1 MLRIAFFSSI
11 ALTLA
16 TALGAQTLE
25 DRVAREVAAQME
37 AEGLEPPPAPRAR
50 EARLRTPRGVAVPVT
65 VVVQDGDVP
74 PGEVD
79 PVSQLNSPFT
89 NALGQVGFT
98 GGLSTVSG
106 TDNFVWLD
114 DGIVWKNS
122 DAGGF
127 VLAGSES
134 TMGVSDAGDFVYSP
148 STDGEDSVWTSSGLL
163 AVAETQAPGFP
174 AGTVST
180 FHSRPSMTAS
190 GRALWV
196 SGFNES
202 GGTATE
208 GRMLYTSADGTP
220 AQIQVVLR
228 SDDVIDGFVI
238 DRPSGVD
245 FDYEASEDGN
255 RLIQVLLM
263 DTGSTNDDG
272 FVFVDGM
279 LVARE
284 SEPSGGGDNWEN
296 FDAVSINNR
305 GEYVF
310 SGDTDGATGSDEFI
324 AFESAIRLREGG
336 SVGGVVL
343 TSPASVGALAINET
357 RALAHLWAISGGD
370 ELLFLS
376 CNAVL
381 PSDGVLLLATDDEV
395 DVDGDGL
402 ADATVTDFNASGV
415 IGPGLDLGDSGEI
428 FVEVDLDYGA
438 GELEAVISLALPAC
452 PSLDVFMDGF
462 ESGDT
467 SAWDTT
473 VGG

>member
-1 MLRIAFFSSI
+1 VQDLVARLNRELFAQP
-11 ALTLA
+11 AA
-16 TALGAQTLE
+16 GAQTLE
-25 DRVAREVAAQME
+25 ERVAREVAAQME

-50 EARLRTPRGVAVPVT
+50 EARLRTPRGVVIPVT

-122 DAGGF
+122 EKNSDAGGF

-163 AVAETQAPGFP
+163 AVAGTQAPGFP

-190 GRALWV
+190 GRAVWA

-202 GGTATE
+202 GGT
-208 GRMLYTSADGTP
+208 M
-220 AQIQVVLR
+220 
-228 SDDVIDGFVI
+228 
-238 DRPSGVD
+238 
-245 FDYEASEDGN
+245 
-255 RLIQVLLM
+255 
-263 DTGSTNDDG
+263 
-272 FVFVDGM
+272 
-279 LVARE
+279 
-284 SEPSGGGDNWEN
+284 
-296 FDAVSINNR
+296 
-305 GEYVF
+305 
-310 SGDTDGATGSDEFI
+310 
-324 AFESAIRLREGG
+324 
-336 SVGGVVL
+336 
-343 TSPASVGALAINET
+343 
-357 RALAHLWAISGGD
+357 
-370 ELLFLS
+370 
-376 CNAVL
+376 L

-395 DVDGDGL
+395 DGDGDGL

-438 GELEAVISLALPAC
+438 GELGAVIAFALPAC

-473 VGG
+473 VGGA

>member
-11 ALTLA
+11 AVVLA
-16 TALGAQTLE
+16 TALGAQTPE
-25 DRVAREVAAQME
+25 ERVAREVAAQME
-37 AEGLEPPPAPRAR
+37 AEGLEPPPVPREAEPRLRAPRGIAI
-50 EARLRTPRGVAVPVT
+50 PVT

-74 PGEVD
+74 PGEAD
-79 PVSQLNSPFT
+79 PVSSVNSPFT
-89 NALGQVGFT
+89 NGVGQVGFT
-98 GGLSTVSG
+98 GGLTTISG
-106 TDNFVWLD
+106 TDNFVWR
-114 DGIVWKNS
+114 DGGITWKNS
-122 DAGGF
+122 DAVGF
-127 VLAGSES
+127 VLTGAEG

-148 STDGEDSVWTSSGLL
+148 STDGEDSVWTASGLL

-174 AGTVST
+174 PGTIST
-180 FHSRPSMTAS
+180 FHSRPSMAAS
-190 GRALWV
+190 GRAFWV

-202 GGTATE
+202 GGTSTE

-220 AQIQVVLR
+220 GQIQVVLR

-245 FDYEASEDGN
+245 FDYDASEDGS

-263 DTGSTNDDG
+263 DTGSTADDD
-272 FVFVDGM
+272 FVFVDGA

-284 SEPSGGGDNWEN
+284 SAPSGGGDNWDN

-310 SGDTDGATGSDEFI
+310 SGDTDGATTADEFI
-324 AFESAIRLREGG
+324 TYRNVIRLREGG

-343 TSPASVGALAINET
+343 TSSASVNALAINEA
-357 RALAHLWAISGGD
+357 RALAHLWTISGGD

-376 CNAVL
+376 CNAAL
-381 PSDGVLLLATDDEV
+381 PSDGILLLTTDDLV

-402 ADATVTDFNASGV
+402 EDATVTDFNASGV

-438 GELEAVISLALPAC
+438 GELEAVISLELPVC
-452 PSLDVFMDGF
+452 PSLEIFLDGF